1 MHHEHEIVRLGDVC
15 EFVRGVTFR
24 AAEAHDLPMPGFV
37 PILRAG
43 NIGDGLDLENDLLW
57 VPSSRVR
64 PEQYLQPGD
73 IAVCLSSGSPRLV
86 GKSAQLKEPFV
97 GAVGAFCG
105 IVRPAKSIC
114 GDYIAHWLRSPDFV
128 EWRDS
133 QARGVNI
140 QNLRFSQFEK
150 IRLPLPTLS
159 EQKRIVAAL
168 EEQLVELDSARAA
181 AKAQLEATQALPG
194 ALLREVFDSS
204 ETKEWPTKTLNEVS
218 VINPRRPKIDRSD
231 SASTSFV
238 PMESVSIN
246 GAGIAEMQV
255 RPYGK
260 VRKGYTYF
268 EEGDV
273 LFAKITPCMQ
283 NGKHAIARDLIDGF
297 GFGSTEFHVLR
308 ASNEVLPEWI
318 HCFLSRPP
326 LLQQAT
332 SFFTGSVGQ
341 QRLPKDYLANL
352 KLPLPSLDRQKNTI
366 TAIKERFAE
375 VDRTHLVLESQL
387 HQLNLLAEKLLEA
400 AFSGQSSM

>member
-194 ALLREVFDSS
+194 ALLREVFDGP
-204 ETKEWPTKTLNEVS
+204 EVKKWPIKTLKDTLEVAQLGFPCGARDPS
-218 VINPRRPKIDRSD
+218 GVVQLRMNNVTRDGKMQWDELLRVPRPRKMD
-231 SASTSFV
+231 SYLLH
-238 PMESVSIN
+238 P
-246 GAGIAEMQV
+246 
-255 RPYGK
+255 
-260 VRKGYTYF
+260 
-268 EEGDV
+268 GDV
-273 LFAKITPCMQ
+273 LFNNT
-283 NGKHAIARDLIDGF
+283 NSVELVGKTAIFTGYSEPIVFSNHFTR
-297 GFGSTEFHVLR
+297 LR
-308 ASNEVLPEWI
+308 VRRNVVLPE
-318 HCFLSRPP
+318 FLAFW
-326 LLQQAT
+326 LWLQWNEGLFAE
-332 SFFTGSVGQ
+332 GCNRWVGQ
-341 QRLPKDYLANL
+341 AAFNRKKLLAVCIPLAPISEQNRIVEALKDQL
-352 KLPLPSLDRQKNTI
+352 
-366 TAIKERFAE
+366 AE
-375 VDRTHLVLESQL
+375 VDRARAAVETQL
-387 HQLNLLAEKLLEA
+387 DELALLPSKLLEK
-400 AFSGQSSM
+400 AFSGQI